1 MAKETH
7 AGELVETGLVPETPG
22 ERLARRITQ
31 HLAEAREAERPR
43 EEAMQTL
50 FPNTVLELDTLE
62 PLVAG
67 MLSGSH
73 LLLLGPPGAGK
84 TSLAKEVWDFFPK
97 DVFVVKGCPVQ
108 DDPFSLIDN
117 SWSKRVPPCPYCRST
132 YGQVSLEKLGQFDAS
147 EVNPKDVPVERTL
160 LREGHGF
167 ARVQGS
173 PEVFPDNLTGSI
185 NLARLEEIGD
195 PTSPLVLEPGKVL
208 QANRGILLVDEVGK
222 LPRGTQNVLL
232 QALQEGILSPAKAR
246 ETFPAST
253 VTVTTS
259 NLRDLGNITE
269 PLNDRL
275 AKVYTPFPKSVQAN
289 RKIIDLGLAREKERV
304 MVPGPYRDAAVH
316 LAMTWRSRMDGGPDL
331 AEVGSNRTLI
341 DIVRRAQSYAIL
353 SGDPYLDPED
363 FHSGAR
369 DAMVTRVRA
378 RGEDS
383 WDENRQLVNKFLEK
397 HWKEAGKRGA
407 EDYWC
412 RFFVDELKEDKAE
425 GVRVIQAVRDAVSKH
440 GDDPDAIQRLTRA
453 EGGDARVRRFAKY
466 VQAAE
471 NVDREQAAGRLA
483 AVFRSLEELGAFE
496 EEKK

>member
-7 AGELVETGLVPETPG
+7 AGELREAGLVPESPAD
-22 ERLARRITQ
+22 RMARTITRR
-31 HLAEAREAERPR
+31 LAEAKESGKPR
-43 EEAMQTL
+43 EEVMADL

-67 MLSGSH
+67 LLAGSH
-73 LLLLGPPGAGK
+73 ILMLGPPGAGK
-84 TSLAKEVWDFFPK
+84 TSLAKEVWTLFPK
-97 DVFVVKGCPVQ
+97 EVFVVKGCPVQ
-108 DDPFSLIDN
+108 DDPFSLIDPV
-117 SWSKRVPPCPYCRST
+117 WAKRAPPCPYCRSA
-132 YGQVSLEKLGQFDAS
+132 YGQVSLEQVGEFDPES
-147 EVNPKDVPVERTL
+147 VDPKDVPVQRTL

-173 PEVFPDNLTGSI
+173 PEVFPDNLTGTI

-208 QANRGILLVDEVGK
+208 QANRGVLLVDEVGK

-275 AKVYTPFPKSVQAN
+275 AKVYTPFPKSVEAN
-289 RKIIDLGLAREKERV
+289 RKIIDLGLAREVEKV
-304 MVPGPYRDAAVH
+304 AVPGPYRDAAVH

-341 DIVRRAQSYAIL
+341 DIVRRAQSYAVL

-363 FHSGAR
+363 FHRGAR

-383 WDENRQLVNKFLEK
+383 WDENRQLVTKFLEK
-397 HWKEAGKRGA
+397 HWKESGKRGA

-425 GVRVIQAVRDAVSKH
+425 GVRVVQAVREAVEKH
-440 GDDPDAIQRLTRA
+440 GDDPEAIQRLMR
-453 EGGDARVRRFAKY
+453 EGGDARVRRFARY
-466 VQAAE
+466 VQGAE
-471 NVDREQAAGRLA
+471 GVDREATARRLP